1 MLNYWLIGE
10 KLGLFFL
17 GAPGTVKKKKKDWL
31 RRKYMNLPNF
41 SERKI

>member
-17 GAPGTVKKKKKDWL
+17 GAPGTVKKKKRLVKEEIYESSKL
-31 RRKYMNLPNF
+31 QRT
-41 SERKI
+41 